1 MDQLIHSLHTNL
13 GTVASALRLILES
26 VSVFCVAMGLISALG
41 IALAHFL
48 RTGSF
53 ISQPPSVR
61 LKFGTWLAVALEFQ
75 LGADIVATTV
85 DPTLQTLTE
94 LAILAAVRT
103 FLNFFLQKEL
113 EAEERVLKE
122 RREVEEPKQER
133 TATA

>member
-13 GTVASALRLILES
+13 GTVASALKLILES
-26 VSVFCVAMGLISALG
+26 VSVFCVAMGLFAALG
-41 IALAHFL
+41 IALSHFF
-48 RTGSF
+48 RTGRF
-53 ISQPPSVR
+53 ISRPPSVR

-85 DPTLQTLTE
+85 DPTLQSLTE

-113 EAEERVLKE
+113 EAEERSLKE
-122 RREVEEPKQER
+122 RQEEEVSKQEL

>member
-13 GTVASALRLILES
+13 GTVASALKLILES
-26 VSVFCVAMGLISALG
+26 VSVFCVAMGLFAALG
-41 IALAHFL
+41 IALSHFF
-48 RTGSF
+48 RTGRF
-53 ISQPPSVR
+53 ISRPPSVR

-85 DPTLQTLTE
+85 DPTIQSLTE

-103 FLNFFLQKEL
+103 FLNYFLQKEL

-122 RREVEEPKQER
+122 RQKVEISEKKGSGVG
-133 TATA
+133 

>member
-13 GTVASALRLILES
+13 GTVASALKLILES
-26 VSVFCVAMGLISALG
+26 VSVFCVAMGLFAALG
-41 IALAHFL
+41 IALSHFF
-48 RTGSF
+48 RTGRF
-53 ISQPPSVR
+53 ISRPPFVR

-85 DPTLQTLTE
+85 DPTLQSLTE

-103 FLNFFLQKEL
+103 FLNFFLQKEM
-113 EAEERVLKE
+113 EAEERSLKE
-122 RREVEEPKQER
+122 RQEEEVSKQEL